1 MAGKGT
7 HRVPV
12 IILADNLRAL
22 STISNISIRNKV
34 NIPKNNPYLFAC
46 TRNSNGHTS
55 GWNAIDSIVKTLP
68 LKKPENFNATKNRH
82 RLSSIFA
89 TLDLSTQDR
98 DLWFKDIGHSEETN
112 KSTYQIPLGMLDIVK
127 VGRRLMNIELGTSA
141 STFIPPESQN
151 ECQKSTD
158 TSYGGSSSLFTDSES
173 CASQNARKSTDKR
186 YGATS
191 CTFNPSESFAYPNAS
206 QKSAYTIYEGTS
218 SSTFIP
224 SESFTSQNER
234 QKSTNTSY
242 GSILV
247 VFAYS

>member
-1 MAGKGT
+1 MLGGEPARLLLSQYNEAVGDEYIDIHRLHEFNEKDQDLIKSVKIAYMAGKGT

-12 IILADNLRAL
+12 IILADTLRAL
-22 STISNISIRNKV
+22 SIISNINIRNKV

-46 TRNSNGHTS
+46 TRNSNSHTS

-68 LKKPENFNATKNRH
+68 LKKTENFNATKNRH

-98 DLWFKDIGHSEETN
+98 DLWFKHIGHSEETN

-127 VGRRLMNIELGTSA
+127 VRKRLMNIELGTSA
-141 STFIPPESQN
+141 STFIPSESQN

-158 TSYGGSSSLFTDSES
+158 TRYGGSSSLFTDSES

-186 YGATS
+186 YAKEIFG
-191 CTFNPSESFAYPNAS
+191 F
-206 QKSAYTIYEGTS
+206 
-218 SSTFIP
+218 
-224 SESFTSQNER
+224 
-234 QKSTNTSY
+234 
-242 GSILV
+242 
-247 VFAYS
+247 